1 MEPSSFLLPSKKAF
15 SCADSNITLFVTSHF
30 FTLSS
35 SPLGCTSSVW
45 TWLGAASQLQKNQ
58 KDQGGK
64 GGLEPS
70 TMSPGAPFL
79 LLSLCFHTST
89 FHNLLPDTPRVN
101 SSYLCNIV
109 HHYNSMLLNI
119 STQIIQFSIWPR
131 FHESH
136 RVPRKACD
144 TLFFNSVPN
153 DPISFILLLAVIQ
166 NAAACQEKTFFFFF
180 FRIILLQSLLAGFMT
195 LGSWNQ
201 LLSRKSP
208 LEMIKIN
215 DFSYYL

>member
-119 STQIIQFSIWPR
+119 STLR
-131 FHESH
+131 
-136 RVPRKACD
+136 
-144 TLFFNSVPN
+144 LFNSPY
-153 DPISFILLLAVIQ
+153 DPASMSPTEF
-166 NAAACQEKTFFFFF
+166 QEKHVTHFFSTVSLMTPFHSFFSWQSSKMQPLVKKRLFFFF

-208 LEMIKIN
+208 LETIKIN